1 MKINLFDFDKTGK
14 AKITKHIKDI
24 WYLSA
29 ILEKYGEENALK
41 LFKVFDM
48 VYNLNPTENPF
59 ANLAEDNKY
68 ETVLRSTYPE
78 LDLVIDLEDD
88 LIEQALDLVGELYET
103 PKYRAYKAI
112 KMTYEKVV
120 RELEF
125 ANIDLTRESGNMGEI
140 RKALDS
146 FEDLNKKQNES
157 YKELE
162 EEMEITQVKGGG
174 QARRKIQSELD

>member
-1 MKINLFDFDKTGK
+1 
-14 AKITKHIKDI
+14 
-24 WYLSA
+24 
-29 ILEKYGEENALK
+29 
-41 LFKVFDM
+41 
-48 VYNLNPTENPF
+48 
-59 ANLAEDNKY
+59 
-68 ETVLRSTYPE
+68 
-78 LDLVIDLEDD
+78 
-88 LIEQALDLVGELYET
+88 
-103 PKYRAYKAI
+103 
-112 KMTYEKVV
+112 MTYEKVV